1 MELVVTENITLD
13 GVIDATEGW
22 FDPAGTTRSTPRTSS
37 RRCNGRWR
45 DRTRYCSVG

>member
-22 FDPAGTTRSTPRTSS
+22 FDPGATPRSTSPT
-37 RRCNGRWR
+37 
-45 DRTRYCSVG
+45 